1 VINIHCKNCG
11 QKINVPDTYS
21 GKKGKCPKCKS
32 IVVIPSIITI
42 DFLEDQNSSIGSKQ
56 NDLSLPISDIHLE
69 KRPPTQTDKI
79 FTDDFNVA
87 QYDERFMKVDQP
99 EEPPARK
106 LPWFLDIFLYPT
118 STSGLINM
126 GIFWLLPILIGLI
139 AWLLPIPFVWAIVG
153 FIVGT
158 YMYYYLI
165 ECIRDSATGGIRA
178 PDNTNSI
185 PLIGEAFSQAM
196 EILASVII
204 FWGPVGFYYLFTQKV
219 DVIFLLLMGY
229 GIFFFPMGLLA
240 FTMFRSSAA
249 YNPFLWIISIISTFF
264 QYCGLVLLFCVLAWL
279 IFLIFSYLRVAM
291 FLSYFS
297 GAVFIYLAMI
307 GAHLLGRFYYLNSQ
321 KLNWEV

>member
-1 VINIHCKNCG
+1 MK
-11 QKINVPDTYS
+11 T
-21 GKKGKCPKCKS
+21 
-32 IVVIPSIITI
+32 T
-42 DFLEDQNSSIGSKQ
+42 DFLEDQNSSIASKQ
-56 NDLSLPISDIHLE
+56 KDLSSPISDLHLV
-69 KRPPTQTDKI
+69 KRPPDQTDKI
-79 FTDDFNVA
+79 FTNDSNVA
-87 QYDERFMKVDQP
+87 QYDERFTKIDQS
-99 EEPPARK
+99 EEPPVRK

-118 STSGLINM
+118 STSGLINL

-139 AWLLPIPFVWAIVG
+139 AWLLPIPFVWAIVS

-165 ECIRDSATGGIRA
+165 ECIRDSAMGGIRA
-178 PDNTNSI
+178 PDNTDSI

-219 DVIFLLLMGY
+219 NVIFFLLMGY

-240 FTMFRSSAA
+240 LTMFRSSAA
-249 YNPFLWIISIISTFF
+249 YNPFLWIMSIISTFF
-264 QYCGLVLLFCVLAWL
+264 QYCGLVLLFCVLPWL
-279 IFLIFSYLRVAM
+279 VFIIFSYLRVAVL
-291 FLSYFS
+291 LSYFS